1 MREEEAVHKAALLPA
16 GEGKGRPKT
25 AVDFDEP
32 RILTAV
38 VMLAFLLSLA
48 VQVLHKS
55 CTPEA
60 YFCRQGKYIFS
71 PHMNGTPR

>member
-32 RILTAV
+32 RIIDCCCDVGL
-38 VMLAFLLSLA
+38 LAF
-48 VQVLHKS
+48 S
-55 CTPEA
+55 CRAGPPQIVHA
-60 YFCRQGKYIFS
+60 
-71 PHMNGTPR
+71 